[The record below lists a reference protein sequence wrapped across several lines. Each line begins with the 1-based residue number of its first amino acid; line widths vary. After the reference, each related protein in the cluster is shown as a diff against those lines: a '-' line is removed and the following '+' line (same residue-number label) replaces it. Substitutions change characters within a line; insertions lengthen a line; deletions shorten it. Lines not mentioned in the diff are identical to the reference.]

1 MEVIIA
7 AAKLIP
13 ISDPTFVSAARREAL
28 AFSYAAGF
36 DEVTSGKLATIVTE
50 AATNVLKHASSGSIV
65 VGPVQTRQRRGV
77 YVLALDNG
85 KGIKELERCFVDGY
99 STAGSP
105 GTGLGAIRR
114 IASGFDIYSGTD
126 KGTALLASVGEREES
141 LGSIAVA
148 VAGEQHSGDNCA
160 VVVGNRRTL
169 LLVVDGL
176 GHGIFANEAAEEATR
191 TFEENVAYSPA
202 EIMHRIHDAL
212 RKTRGAAAAIAEID
226 YETNLVR
233 FCGIGNINGAIT
245 SASSKVRNMVS
256 YNGTLGHQLAK
267 VQEFTYPIHDQE
279 LVVMHSDGISA
290 NWDLSKFPGL
300 AGRHPLVIAGMILRD
315 HRRQRDDASIM
326 VMRYQKQAA

>member
-1 MEVIIA
+1 VEVIIA
-7 AAKLIP
+7 AAKLIA
-13 ISDPTFVSAARREAL
+13 ITDPTFVSAARREAL
-28 AFSYAAGF
+28 AFSNAAGF
-36 DEVTSGKLATIVTE
+36 NEVNSGKLATIVTE

-65 VGPVQTRQRRGV
+65 VGPVQTRRRGV

-85 KGIKELERCFVDGY
+85 KGITQLDRSFDDGF

-114 IASGFDIYSGTD
+114 MASGFDIYSGAD
-126 KGTALLASVGEREES
+126 KGTALLASVGEQEETV
-141 LGSIAVA
+141 GSIAVA
-148 VAGEQHSGDNCA
+148 LAGEQHSGDNCE

-191 TFEENVAYSPA
+191 TFEENAAYSPA

-233 FCGIGNINGAIT
+233 FCGIGNISGAIA